1 MLIILLSVGVAL
13 LALPGLARP
22 LGRRIV
28 PSEWARLCG
37 MALAGGAALLEL
49 TVVLYA
55 LPTVLRAA
63 GAPLLASLCERML
76 GPLVPGGAAAG

>member
-22 LGRRIV
+22 LGRRMA

-37 MALAGGAALLEL
+37 MALAGGAVLLEL
-49 TVVLYA
+49 TVVLFA

-76 GPLVPGGAAAG
+76 GPLVP